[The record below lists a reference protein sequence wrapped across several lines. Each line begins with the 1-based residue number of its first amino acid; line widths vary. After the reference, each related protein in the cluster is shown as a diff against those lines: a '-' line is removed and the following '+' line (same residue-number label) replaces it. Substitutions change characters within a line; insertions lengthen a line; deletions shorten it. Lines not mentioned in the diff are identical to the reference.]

1 METLKKLKRLLQL
14 ARECPLRTLLIVL
27 LGCGS
32 LLAAVN
38 FLDYCLEGIEGIF
51 LDILVFYAM
60 ALFFLWPVVL
70 SIYSLVELV
79 LPGATDKGRRRT
91 RALELLTICFG
102 AVCFW
107 AWSDVATE
115 VCWDRDWW
123 EQLYNAQLHT
133 PIATDTQITFYILA
147 AVGLAGYLLLYPARS
162 RPMPPLVVVLG
173 LAGLYLGAGLSVVLL
188 IQVSRD
194 WVLCVYPANLL
205 LICARTVK
213 ELVLIHQKSPKEYR
227 FPWLNKLLHRGA
239 SLPLLGL
246 LAALPLLGI
255 LLGVLTLF
263 GQAPDSIIRAWTQT
277 SDWTFSQQIAPPN
290 IQDGHYLCTVAAGGH
305 RRLVKPLRM
314 GKRHGHRVIVNRQ
327 LAVANAFEELLSQHL
342 PRLHRLV
349 RYVYDRWGYPISRH
363 IRTPWAADA
372 VWLLM
377 KPAEWFFLV
386 CLYLFDL
393 NPENRIAVQYPH
405 APIPTEKDFVGK

>member
-1 METLKKLKRLLQL
+1 MSKF
-14 ARECPLRTLLIVL
+14 REFFRKCWHHPLITLLLAVL
-27 LGCGS
+27 LC
-32 LLAAVN
+32 
-38 FLDYCLEGIEGIF
+38 CLGIF
-51 LDILVFYAM
+51 AWVVIMESTLYWGEALSCLVIAVFVATP
-60 ALFFLWPVVL
+60 AVL
-70 SIYSLVELV
+70 SLYDLLGLVISSEEPV
-79 LPGATDKGRRRT
+79 RRRHQ
-91 RALELLTICFG
+91 RMELLTISFGGLCFLL
-102 AVCFW
+102 
-107 AWSDVATE
+107 WSTLAME
-115 VCWDRDWW
+115 IRWDGDWQ
-123 EQLYNAQLHT
+123 EALYNSEVHT
-133 PIATDTQITFYILA
+133 PIAGEGQLTVWVLA
-147 AVGLAGYLLLYPARS
+147 AVALAGYLVLYVARI
-162 RPMPPLVVVLG
+162 RPLPPLVTVLG
-173 LAGLYLGAGLSVVLL
+173 LGGLYLGAGLCVLL
-188 IQVSRD
+188 IIQLWSRG
-194 WVLCVYPANLL
+194 WVLCVYLVNLL

-277 SDWTFSQQIAPPN
+277 SDWTFSQQVSPPN
-290 IQDGHYLCTVAAGGH
+290 IRDGHYLCTVAAGGH

-314 GKRHGHRVIVNRQ
+314 GKRHGHWVIVNRQ
-327 LAVANAFEELLSQHL
+327 LAVANAFEELLAQHL

-349 RYVYDRWGYPISRH
+349 RYLYDRYGYPISRH

-393 NPENRIAVQYPH
+393 KPENRIAVQYPH
-405 APIPTEKDFVGK
+405 APIPRVGCGKEFPHQQ